1 MPTEET
7 KKIKVQ
13 SRGGKNIC
21 KPIKKIEIAA
31 GGKQWWSQLLH
42 IEWKAHNEVGWG

>member
-1 MPTEET
+1 MPKEET

-21 KPIKKIEIAA
+21 KPVKKKNRNCCWRETVVIPAFA
-31 GGKQWWSQLLH
+31 YRVKSSQ
-42 IEWKAHNEVGWG
+42 